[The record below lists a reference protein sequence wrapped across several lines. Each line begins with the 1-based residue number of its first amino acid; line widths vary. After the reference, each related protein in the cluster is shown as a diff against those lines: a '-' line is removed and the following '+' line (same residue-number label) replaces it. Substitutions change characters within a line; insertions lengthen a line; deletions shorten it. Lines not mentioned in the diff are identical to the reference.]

1 MFFIYLFVQ
10 FACVVLGT
18 GKTYELGVLAKDK
31 GSPPL
36 TSTVA
41 SVRIDTIEA
50 DEVMVEIELEISLEE
65 FEARREQFEE
75 ELSKYL
81 DADVSIADYTVL
93 GEAAARRRKRET
105 KKR

>member
-1 MFFIYLFVQ
+1 
-10 FACVVLGT
+10 
-18 GKTYELGVLAKDK
+18 
-31 GSPPL
+31 
-36 TSTVA
+36 
-41 SVRIDTIEA
+41 
-50 DEVMVEIELEISLEE
+50 MVEIVLEISPEE

-81 DADVSIADYTVL
+81 GADVIIADYTAL